1 MKGETADGSV
11 ELDRPHRA
19 EQQGMGSRRK
29 ARELSVQVLYSM
41 EFGRDDAT
49 TAFDRV
55 CENFS
60 GEKESIPFARGL
72 VLGVC
77 EKRSEIDQLI
87 RRSSRNWRL
96 ERISRIDRS
105 ILRTAVFEILFCDD
119 IPPKV
124 SIDEAV
130 ELGKKFGN
138 SDSAGFIN
146 GLLDNIYKGSKQA
159 TAGP

>member
-1 MKGETADGSV
+1 
-11 ELDRPHRA
+11 
-19 EQQGMGSRRK
+19 MGSRRK
-29 ARELSVQVLYSM
+29 ARELAVQVLFSM
-41 EFGRDDAT
+41 EFGRDDA
-49 TAFDRV
+49 AIVFDLV
-55 CENFS
+55 CENFPATKTS
-60 GEKESIPFARGL
+60 VPFARDL

-77 EKRSEIDQLI
+77 EKRGEIDQLI

-105 ILRTAVFEILFCDD
+105 ILRAAVFEILFCDD

-130 ELGKKFGN
+130 ELGKRFGN
-138 SDSAGFIN
+138 AESAGFIN

-159 TAGP
+159 AAAP